1 MTHYVFIFL
10 TVNFVKVKLFV
21 ALVERRHA
29 EPFC

>member
-1 MTHYVFIFL
+1 MFLFFL
-10 TVNFVKVKLFV
+10 TVNFLKVKLFV